1 MIDRY
6 NIISICAVY
15 AAATKS
21 RSSHYITFSIFY
33 SSFFENIA
41 VNMSKNLQGLN
52 AIVTGG
58 SRGIGAGIAL
68 ELAKRGANVL
78 ITYQSASSQAEQV
91 SKQIEGYGSE
101 SIIIQAG
108 GEDKEAPTRIV
119 QAAVK
124 KWKHIDIIINNAGAG
139 DDCLLKD
146 MTYEIWDKVVNCNV
160 RFATFLVKEAMPHL
174 GKAPRIVNISS
185 VMARMGGEY
194 ATAYTASKAAL
205 EGVTKVWAAE
215 LGQSKNATVNCVN
228 PGPVGTDMWWKTE
241 PEVLAEWDEKMKETP
256 AAPRI
261 GTVDDIA
268 QIVAFLASE
277 ESRWSTGSTVN
288 ANGGICFV

>member
-1 MIDRY
+1 M
-6 NIISICAVY
+6 
-15 AAATKS
+15 T
-21 RSSHYITFSIFY
+21 
-33 SSFFENIA
+33 
-41 VNMSKNLQGLN
+41 KNLQGLN

-78 ITYQSASSQAEQV
+78 ITYQSASTQAEKIAKDV
-91 SKQIEGYGSE
+91 ESYGSE
-101 SIIIQAG
+101 SLIVQAG
-108 GEDKEAPTRIV
+108 GEDKEAPARIV
-119 QAAVK
+119 EAVVK
-124 KWKHIDIIINNAGAG
+124 KWKKIDIIINNAGAG
-139 DDCLLKD
+139 DDCLLQD
-146 MTYEIWDKVVNCNV
+146 MTYEIWDKVLNCNL
-160 RFATFLVKEAMPHL
+160 RFATFLVKEAMPHF

-215 LGQSKNATVNCVN
+215 LGQKYNATVNCVN
-228 PGPVGTDMWWKTE
+228 PGPVGTDMWWKTDAA
-241 PEVLAEWDEKMKETP
+241 VLAEWDVKMKETP